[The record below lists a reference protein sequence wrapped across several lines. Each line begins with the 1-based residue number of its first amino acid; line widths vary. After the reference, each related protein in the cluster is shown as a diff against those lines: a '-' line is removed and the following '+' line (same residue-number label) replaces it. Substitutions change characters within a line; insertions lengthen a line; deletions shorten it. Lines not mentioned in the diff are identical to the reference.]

1 MTHRIPGIAAACIAL
16 VGCAKGGTASHPDGP
31 PGSNPDASCGE
42 TCDTDGDGVLD
53 GTDQCPATPPG
64 EVVNQVGCSDSQV
77 SPTLEPTFPPYN
89 LTWTPTGDAGR
100 AGGLTW
106 SYTGIDRA
114 DLFHIYW
121 VVCDDPDL
129 TIVCGLSLDGPID
142 TPAED
147 WHFSAAGSSLPGGQ
161 LVFTNTT
168 NIPHADATIVPLT
181 GRLTVTIV
189 DGAGAPLPFDTV
201 ANLGITSA
209 RIGTHGAEIPGTA
222 YTVTV
227 LAEVQDSAM
236 VWTPYQ
242 DYYDAAPTPDPGP
255 GSAIS
260 FGGSF
265 YDE

>member
-1 MTHRIPGIAAACIAL
+1 MRTGLQPIAL
-16 VGCAKGGTASHPDGP
+16 ACAAVVGCAKGGNPSQDGP
-31 PGSNPDASCGE
+31 GSGPDASCGA
-42 TCDTDGDGVLD
+42 TCDTDGDGVPD
-53 GTDQCPATPPG
+53 GSDACPGTPPG
-64 EVVNQVGCSDSQV
+64 EVVNGDGCADSQV
-77 SPTLEPTFPPYN
+77 SPTLEPEFPPYN
-89 LTWTPTGDAGR
+89 LMWTPTGDLGR

-106 SYTGIDRA
+106 TYVGIDRA

-121 VVCDDPDL
+121 VPCDDPA
-129 TIVCGLSLDGPID
+129 TVCGLSLDGPID
-142 TPAED
+142 TAAED
-147 WHFSAAGSSLPGGQ
+147 WHFSAAQSNLPGGV
-161 LVFTNTT
+161 LVFDNTT

-227 LAEVQDSAM
+227 LAEVEDSTA
-236 VWTPYQ
+236 VWTPYL
-242 DYYDAAPTPDPGP
+242 DYFDAAPTPDPGA
-255 GSAIS
+255 GTAVS